1 MPRATHRFPFELLV
15 LQFATDF
22 ACRFSSPNSKQT
34 FLLTFDGQGNVTSLS
49 FNEPPLGWSALLDE
63 LRVKSNSAPASYFFY
78 DPFDAPEYTCI
89 SWFSIQQSVME
100 RLMAHSF
107 TAADFNPLSTT
118 SEGSELPA
126 PGCFPETWSVI
137 F

>member
-15 LQFATDF
+15 LQFAADF
-22 ACRFSSPNSKQT
+22 ARRFSSPEFKQT
-34 FLLTFDGQGNVTSLS
+34 FLLTLDGQGNLTSLS
-49 FNEPPLGWSALLDE
+49 FSEPPSGWSALLDE
-63 LRVKSNSAPASYFFY
+63 LRAKSNTEPVGYFFY

-89 SWFSIQQSVME
+89 SWSSIRQPVME
-100 RLMAHSF
+100 RLMERNFLAV
-107 TAADFNPLSTT
+107 DFNPISAA
-118 SEGSELPA
+118 SGGSALPA

>member
-15 LQFATDF
+15 LQFATDV
-22 ACRFSSPNSKQT
+22 ARRFSSPDSRQT
-34 FLLTFDGQGNVTSLS
+34 FLLTMDGQGNFSSLS
-49 FNEPPLGWSALLDE
+49 FTEPASGWSALLDE
-63 LRVKSNSAPASYFFY
+63 LRAKSNSAPVSYFFY

-89 SWFSIQQSVME
+89 SWLSIRQPVME
-100 RLMAHSF
+100 RLMARSF
-107 TAADFNPLSTT
+107 SAADFTPLSNVCV
-118 SEGSELPA
+118 GSELPA